1 MRHYLLLLLMLFFSA
16 LSGAVRAQDNALNC
30 EAFSS
35 GFTTPEGC
43 LDGSQ
48 PSSGP
53 TSGAQ
58 WQVDDDAGLWPDE
71 GFGPGFLLY

>member
-1 MRHYLLLLLMLFFSA
+1 MLCFSA
-16 LSGAVRAQDNALNC
+16 LSGAAKAQDNGLNC

-53 TSGAQ
+53 TSGDQ

-71 GFGPGFLLY
+71 GFDPGFLLY